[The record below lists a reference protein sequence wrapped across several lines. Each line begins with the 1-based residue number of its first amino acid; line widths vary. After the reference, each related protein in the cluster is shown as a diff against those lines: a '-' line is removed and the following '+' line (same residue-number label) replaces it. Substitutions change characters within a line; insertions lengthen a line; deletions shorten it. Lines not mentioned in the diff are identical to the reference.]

1 MKFVRKIFAL
11 LICATLLTAA
21 NNNVATSVAH
31 FLKIG
36 IGGRAEAMGGAFT
49 AQADDA
55 SSLYWNP
62 AGLAVMSSP
71 QVMFSQTNWITD
83 INHVFL
89 GIAWPVSP
97 RFGSLGLSLIS
108 LSMEDLEETTE
119 KQPEGTGRKF
129 PAGDF
134 QFGVAYARK
143 ISDRFSVG
151 LHMKLIQEV
160 ISFSRARAMAVDVGT
175 RYTTDFLGLKIGMA
189 ISNFGTEMT
198 MGGTDLIYKK
208 TDPYP
213 DIGSNPNVNS
223 LLEPKSWPLPTSI
236 RIGMSLQPV
245 GPSGMLNPGTATL
258 TINADYFDPRDFNPY
273 LNLGAEAVIFN
284 VLALRAGLVN
294 RFSANFEYD
303 DAEGISNI
311 AISSSLL
318 GDYEQLM
325 TFGFG
330 LEQKLPFSNTVVT
343 VDYSYSNI
351 PFFSG
356 VQRFTLS
363 LKF

>member
-1 MKFVRKIFAL
+1 
-11 LICATLLTAA
+11 
-21 NNNVATSVAH
+21 
-31 FLKIG
+31 
-36 IGGRAEAMGGAFT
+36 
-49 AQADDA
+49 
-55 SSLYWNP
+55 
-62 AGLAVMSSP
+62 
-71 QVMFSQTNWITD
+71 
-83 INHVFL
+83 
-89 GIAWPVSP
+89 
-97 RFGSLGLSLIS
+97 
-108 LSMEDLEETTE
+108 
-119 KQPEGTGRKF
+119 
-129 PAGDF
+129 
-134 QFGVAYARK
+134 
-143 ISDRFSVG
+143 
-151 LHMKLIQEV
+151 
-160 ISFSRARAMAVDVGT
+160 
-175 RYTTDFLGLKIGMA
+175 
-189 ISNFGTEMT
+189 
-198 MGGTDLIYKK
+198 
-208 TDPYP
+208 
-213 DIGSNPNVNS
+213 
-223 LLEPKSWPLPTSI
+223 
-236 RIGMSLQPV
+236 
-245 GPSGMLNPGTATL
+245 MLNPGTATL